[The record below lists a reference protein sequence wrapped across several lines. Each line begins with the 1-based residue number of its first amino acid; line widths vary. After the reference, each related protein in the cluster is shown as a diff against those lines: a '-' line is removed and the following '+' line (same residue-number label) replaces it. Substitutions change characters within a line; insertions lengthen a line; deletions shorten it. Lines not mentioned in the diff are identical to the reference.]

1 MKKTMV
7 VWKGL
12 SISCWDATVGLRM
25 EKSAIQYMD
34 TSSEVEIFFH
44 LTKQKIFELGGNTA
58 VT

>member
-25 EKSAIQYMD
+25 EKSAIQNMD
-34 TSSEVEIFFH
+34 TSSEVEIFSS
-44 LTKQKIFELGGNTA
+44 LNKTKKF
-58 VT
+58 

>member
-1 MKKTMV
+1 
-7 VWKGL
+7 
-12 SISCWDATVGLRM
+12 M

-58 VT
+58 VTQNCRFFLKHLLAHFLSVSVKKEM